1 MTELDPPLQ
10 TLFGRAPDD
19 LPEALS
25 TSYGGGLGLAR
36 SALYANFVATI
47 DGIAAIADVP
57 ASSKII
63 GGQDEGDR
71 FVMALLRASA
81 DAVLTGAGTFRQHR
95 GPWTAPAIVPGSAD
109 AFAELRRRE
118 GRRESPV
125 LAIVTASGE
134 VEPKPGQ
141 ETIVLTTEKGAP
153 SVPAGFSEV
162 LAIGD
167 GDEVD
172 AAGAI
177 AALRERGFDR
187 ILTEGG
193 PNLMGRLLAAR
204 LVDELFLTIA
214 PVFAGGGTRP
224 GERSTFAPGIELLP
238 DERVPGTLRSVKRRG
253 SFLFL
258 RTELPREASG

>member
-1 MTELDPPLQ
+1 MTGLDPPLQ

-118 GRRESPV
+118 GRSESPV

-167 GDEVD
+167 PSST
-172 AAGAI
+172 AAPSST
-177 AALRERGFDR
+177 ALVIRQDD
-187 ILTEGG
+187 LVVA
-193 PNLMGRLLAAR
+193 L
-204 LVDELFLTIA
+204 LVDRMEAVLPVGRGVATAATAEEHPAVSHLVTLDDDGGVVTVIDEAHLTD
-214 PVFAGGGTRP
+214 RLD
-224 GERSTFAPGIELLP
+224 R
-238 DERVPGTLRSVKRRG
+238 LRFTKEVG
-253 SFLFL
+253 
-258 RTELPREASG
+258 